1 MFTLLPLFGSISGS
15 RNGDYLASDLQHTCP
30 YCFFVLEILKQIL
43 VPAIL
48 CFVSLIA
55 KLALSKSSNT
65 CYNNII
71 GTHKLNW
78 LSTLWK
84 TSADE
89 QVNHAQVETFTAL
102 AVAISQLGIV
112 SSVAAS
118 VARSLLLMSGD
129 VEENPGPGG
138 R

>member
-1 MFTLLPLFGSISGS
+1 M
-15 RNGDYLASDLQHTCP
+15 
-30 YCFFVLEILKQIL
+30 
-43 VPAIL
+43 L

-55 KLALSKSSNT
+55 ERALSKSSNT

-84 TSADE
+84 ISADE
-89 QVNHAQVETFTAL
+89 QVNHKIHAQAEAFAAL
-102 AVAISQLGIV
+102 SVTISQLGIV

-118 VARSLLLMSGD
+118 VVRSLLLMSGD